1 MSDLQKATK
10 IAQRIWNDTEDLL
23 GIIRE
28 QAKEIEEL
36 KEQVRIQDI
45 ALKIKKMGEKNEVK

>member
-23 GIIRE
+23 RIIRE

-45 ALKIKKMGEKNEVK
+45 ALKIKKIGERNEVK